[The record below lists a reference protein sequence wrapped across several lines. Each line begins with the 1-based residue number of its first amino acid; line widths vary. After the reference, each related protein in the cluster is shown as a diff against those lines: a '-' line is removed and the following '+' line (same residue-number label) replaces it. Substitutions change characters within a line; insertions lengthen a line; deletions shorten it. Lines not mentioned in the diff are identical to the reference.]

1 MSPYGQ
7 KDCIEICSLFIVK
20 FTVIYYIST
29 MNNEEIQKDD
39 NIPVMYVLVR
49 SDIGY
54 VHSAVQAGHA
64 VAEYLLNHT
73 PIYKGEMWKNGIMV
87 YLSVKDESQL
97 LSYAHTLHLKE
108 HKYGMFTEPDWGE
121 PQRTALATIA
131 FKGEMF
137 TELRTI
143 KMPKGYLMWLRR
155 YVYKIKRSLSVIYP
169 FSPFVKDN
177 R

>member
-1 MSPYGQ
+1 MDTTETTET
-7 KDCIEICSLFIVK
+7 KALENV
-20 FTVIYYIST
+20 
-29 MNNEEIQKDD
+29 
-39 NIPVMYVLVR
+39 PVMYVLIR
-49 SDIGY
+49 DDMRY
-54 VHSAVQAGHA
+54 ENEAVQAGHA

-87 YLSVKDESQL
+87 YLSVKDETEL
-97 LSYAHTLHLKE
+97 LAYAHTFYLKE
-108 HKYGMFTEPDWGE
+108 HKYGIFTEPDWGE

-143 KMPKGYLMWLRR
+143 KMPKGYLMWLRK

>member
-1 MSPYGQ
+1 MDTTETTET
-7 KDCIEICSLFIVK
+7 KALENV
-20 FTVIYYIST
+20 
-29 MNNEEIQKDD
+29 
-39 NIPVMYVLVR
+39 PVMYVLIR
-49 SDIGY
+49 DDMRY
-54 VHSAVQAGHA
+54 ENEAVQAGHA

-87 YLSVKDESQL
+87 YLSVKDE
-97 LSYAHTLHLKE
+97 
-108 HKYGMFTEPDWGE
+108 
-121 PQRTALATIA
+121 
-131 FKGEMF
+131 MF

-143 KMPKGYLMWLRR
+143 KMPKGYLMWLRK